1 MLTDAVALLVR
12 AWVGSL
18 HLLDHTHVASWADAD
33 LVLDLR
39 QLAACLLLLRELA
52 VVARYGLRVVEHG
65 VHNLLDRLALRL
77 AWTMLIRA
85 ICSPENKRVVQGVAL
100 DQLHVGCVCD
110 HAVVLRSTLA
120 VRDDDRTIQRVVSRR
135 LLRLVCIEGLS

>member
-65 VHNLLDRLALRL
+65 VHNLLD
-77 AWTMLIRA
+77 
-85 ICSPENKRVVQGVAL
+85 
-100 DQLHVGCVCD
+100 
-110 HAVVLRSTLA
+110 
-120 VRDDDRTIQRVVSRR
+120 
-135 LLRLVCIEGLS
+135 